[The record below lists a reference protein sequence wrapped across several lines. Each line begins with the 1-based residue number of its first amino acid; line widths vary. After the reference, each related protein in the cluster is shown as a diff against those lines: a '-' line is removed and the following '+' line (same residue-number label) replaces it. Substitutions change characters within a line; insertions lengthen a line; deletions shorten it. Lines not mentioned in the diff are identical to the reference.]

1 MDFYEKVYTCFMG
14 LLGNVNDSKVLH
26 TFVLQ
31 KNVQYNGL
39 FETNK
44 GFQHGFPPYLLGDKG
59 YPLISWIMKPF
70 KEEGHKQF

>member
-1 MDFYEKVYTCFMG
+1 MG
-14 LLGNVNDSKVLH
+14 LLSDVNDFKMLH
-26 TFVLQ
+26 TYALH

-44 GFQHGFPPYLLGDKG
+44 GFQHGFPPYPLRDKG

-70 KEEGHKQF
+70 KEEGHKPF

>member
-1 MDFYEKVYTCFMG
+1 MILK
-14 LLGNVNDSKVLH
+14 H
-26 TFVLQ
+26 

-59 YPLISWIMKPF
+59 YPLISWIMKPLRRKAINNF
-70 KEEGHKQF
+70 RIVVQYKLQKMPLYHGKWF

>member
-1 MDFYEKVYTCFMG
+1 
-14 LLGNVNDSKVLH
+14 VNDSKVLH
-26 TFVLQ
+26 TFALD

-39 FETNK
+39 FEINK
-44 GFQHGFPPYLLGDKG
+44 GFQQGFPLYLLGDKV